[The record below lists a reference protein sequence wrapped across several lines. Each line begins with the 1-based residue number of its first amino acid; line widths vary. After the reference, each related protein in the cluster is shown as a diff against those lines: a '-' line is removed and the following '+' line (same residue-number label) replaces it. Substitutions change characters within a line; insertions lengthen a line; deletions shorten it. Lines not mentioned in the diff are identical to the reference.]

1 MKKTIAIVLIVAA
14 ALISG
19 ISGAY
24 AQQQTPQPQQGG
36 MMHQGMMCPMM
47 AKMTQGGTGQSM
59 MMCPMMQNNGSM
71 MMHGGHKGHSAPQ
84 TQTDPP
90 APKSN

>member
-71 MMHGGHKGHSAPQ
+71 MMHGHQGHSAPQ
-84 TQTDPP
+84 SQTAPP
-90 APKSN
+90 AKPSN

>member
-24 AQQQTPQPQQGG
+24 AQQQASQPQQGG

-47 AKMTQGGTGQSM
+47 AQATQGGTGNGM
-59 MMCPMMQNNGSM
+59 MMCPMMQHGSM
-71 MMHGGHKGHSAPQ
+71 MMHGHQGHSAPQ
-84 TQTDPP
+84 SQTAPP
-90 APKSN
+90 AKPSN

>member
-47 AKMTQGGTGQSM
+47 AQMTQGGSGHSM
-59 MMCPMMQNNGSM
+59 PMCPMMQQHGSM
-71 MMHGGHKGHSAPQ
+71 MQGHQGHSAPQ
-84 TQTDPP
+84 TQTAPP

>member
-14 ALISG
+14 ALMSG

-47 AKMTQGGTGQSM
+47 ARMTQGGTGQSM
-59 MMCPMMQNNGSM
+59 TMCPMMQHNGSM
-71 MMHGGHKGHSAPQ
+71 MMHGHQGHTAPQ
-84 TQTDPP
+84 TQADPS